1 MSLTVHP
8 SAASCDY
15 YIGER
20 LSEGIGNYDMDTLN
34 TAQLWDRYNKYF
46 LRAEHLGLS
55 LDVSRMRFDE
65 AFFDRMKVPFAEAFS
80 SMALLEGGAHAN
92 ADEDRM
98 VGHYWL
104 RQPSMAPS
112 DDMRQDIE
120 QTVEDIKRFARDVHD
135 GAVKP
140 KTADGFYVT
149 LLIGI
154 GGSALGPQFV
164 CDALGTADDPMI
176 VRFID
181 NTDPDGMDRILDE
194 LSDML
199 GQTLTVVVSKSG
211 GTVETHNAM
220 LEVKKAY
227 EQAGLSFAEH
237 AVAITCK
244 DSQLDKLA
252 QQDHWLRT
260 FPMWD
265 WVGGRTSVLSAA
277 GLLPVALQ
285 GVDIDA
291 LLRGARECDVL
302 TRGSSVLENP
312 AALLAAM
319 WHYAGDGRGTRDMV
333 VLPYCDRL
341 AMFGKYL
348 QQLVMESIGKSCD
361 RDGQQV
367 HQGLTVY
374 GNKGSTD
381 QHAFVQQ
388 LQEGPGDFFVTFI
401 EVLQHRSKASIM
413 VSPDVTAGDYL
424 DAFLH
429 GTRNS
434 LYNSG
439 RDSLTITLDHLDA
452 RSLGALIALFERAVG
467 LYAELIHVN
476 AYHQPGVEHG
486 KKAAGETIKLQALAL
501 QHMRTHA
508 DTAWTC
514 QALADAI
521 DRPEAVEAL
530 YHILRHIASNP
541 DHGITIQPADTPALT
556 HFQAS

>member
-1 MSLTVHP
+1 M
-8 SAASCDY
+8 
-15 YIGER
+15 E
-20 LSEGIGNYDMDTLN
+20 TLD
-34 TAQLWDRYNKYF
+34 TAQLWDRYNQYI
-46 LRAEHLGLS
+46 LRAEHIRLS

-65 AFFDRMKVPFAEAFS
+65 AFLGRMKVPFAEAFT
-80 SMALLEGGAHAN
+80 SMALLEGGTRAN
-92 ADEDRM
+92 VDEDRM

-104 RQPSMAPS
+104 RQPSLAP
-112 DDMRQDIE
+112 DDVIRQDIE
-120 QTVEDIKRFARDVHD
+120 HTVENIKTFATDIHD
-135 GAVKP
+135 GAIKP
-140 KTADGFYVT
+140 KKADGFYVV
-149 LLIGI
+149 LVIGI

-164 CDALGTADDPMI
+164 CDALSKVDDPMI

-181 NTDPDGMDRILDE
+181 NTDPDGIDRILDE

-199 GQTLTVVVSKSG
+199 DQTLTVVVSKSG
-211 GTVETHNAM
+211 GTAETRNAM
-220 LEVKKAY
+220 LEVKQAY
-227 EQAGLSFAEH
+227 ELAGLSFAEH

-244 DSQLDKLA
+244 DSQLDKQA
-252 QQDHWLRT
+252 TQDQWLRT

-277 GLLPVALQ
+277 GLLPAALQ
-285 GVDIDA
+285 GVDIEA
-291 LLRGARECDVL
+291 LLYGAQNCDTL
-302 TRGSSVLENP
+302 TRGSTLLENP

-319 WHYAGDGRGTRDMV
+319 WHCSREGSAERNMV

-341 AMFGKYL
+341 ALLGKYL
-348 QQLVMESIGKSCD
+348 QQLVMESVGKSMD

-388 LQEGPGDFFVTFI
+388 LHEGPNDFFVTFV
-401 EVLQHRSKASIM
+401 EVLQHRSEASMM

-434 LYNSG
+434 LYSNG

-452 RSLGALIALFERAVG
+452 RSLGGLIALFERAVG
-467 LYAELIHVN
+467 LYAELINVN

-486 KKAAGETIKLQALAL
+486 KQAAGEAITLQGLAL
-501 QHMRTHA
+501 QHLRA
-508 DTAWTC
+508 NSDK
-514 QALADAI
+514 ALTS
-521 DRPEAVEAL
+521 PELAEALGQPDAVEKL
-530 YHILRHIASNP
+530 YHILRHAAANP
-541 DHGITIQPADTPALT
+541 DHCVSIQPADEPVLVQ
-556 HFQAS
+556 FQAS